1 MIIKGRSRSGADELA
16 AHLARVDTNERM
28 EVVEVRG
35 TVAAGVKGALREMI
49 AVAAGTRCKA
59 ALYHASVNVRAEER
73 IDADQWKFAI
83 DTLERK
89 LGLSGQP
96 RVVVMHEKLGREHV
110 HIVWSRIDAARMC
123 AISDSMNYR
132 AHEEVSRELERAFGH
147 ERTQGAHHER
157 EGVARPGRTESH
169 ADQQQAGRHR
179 MRLADLTAEV
189 TGCWR
194 STQKG
199 VEFRAALEERGYL
212 LARGERRDFVL
223 IDSKGGVHSVARRI
237 EGVRVAHLRE
247 RMLDID
253 LTSVPSVERAR
264 EMQSTRVAECAL
276 DVEAA
281 ARPPIIILEEALQT
295 RSYITEGELRRAFES
310 AGMPPDASLTV
321 IDEASETV
329 RLYTQS
335 GSFAGY
341 TTAAI
346 RAEEASLIATASRL
360 AKSRASS
367 MSKSVIGQA
376 CADHK
381 LDAEQGAAVRYMLS
395 SGRVSLLVGRAGSGK
410 SRTLSAIRAIVEG
423 EGFETLALAPTN
435 SVAEDLRTSGFSR
448 ATTVDSLLWYRT
460 HVPEHAKARIAPK
473 TMIIVDEAAM
483 LDTKRLAAL
492 VALVDHVGG
501 QVRLVLAGD
510 DRQLASVERGGVFT
524 DLVSRI
530 GAAELSIVRRQERH
544 WARRA
549 SEAFSQ
555 GRFRDGLEA
564 FAERG
569 LLSWSAKLGDSRAA
583 LLARYER
590 DTAAEPGK
598 RFIFAYTN
606 EEVRRLNDEV
616 QAMEVGRGRVRN
628 VHTFE
633 TSRGTLHVGEGDRI
647 AFRGTDKGR
656 GILNGALATVQVI
669 EGSTLC
675 ARTDRGRIIEFDV
688 AVFDQID
695 LGYCGTVYRGQGKT
709 LDEVYLLHTRH
720 WRDAASYVALTRS
733 RRATHVFVAR
743 DQAQDF
749 DELVDQV
756 SRQSNRGSTLEF
768 LDAPPVLAAS
778 LQRATADR
786 SRTMGSQ
793 PREQERR

>member
-28 EVVEVRG
+28 EVIEVRG
-35 TVAAGVKGALREMI
+35 TVAADVKGALREMV
-49 AVAAGTRCKA
+49 AVAVGTRCKSS
-59 ALYHASVNVRAEER
+59 LYHASVNVRAEER
-73 IDADQWKFAI
+73 MDADQWRFAI
-83 DTLERK
+83 DTLESK
-89 LGLSGQP
+89 LGLIGQP

-123 AISDSMNYR
+123 AISDSHNYR
-132 AHEEVSRELERAFGH
+132 AHEEAARELERVFGH
-147 ERTQGAHHER
+147 EHTQGAHHER
-157 EGVARPGRTESH
+157 EGVARPGRTASH
-169 ADQQQAGRHR
+169 ADQQQASRHR
-179 MRLADLTAEV
+179 MRLSDLTTEV

-194 STQKG
+194 STQNG

-212 LARGERRDFVL
+212 LGRGERRDFVL
-223 IDSKGGVHSVARRI
+223 IDPKGGIHSLTRRI

-247 RMLDID
+247 RMRDID

-264 EMQSTRVAECAL
+264 EMQSTRVAERAL
-276 DVEAA
+276 DVESA
-281 ARPPIIILEEALQT
+281 ARSPFTIFGEVLRT
-295 RSYITEGELRRAFES
+295 RSYVTEGELRRAFES
-310 AGMPPDASLTV
+310 AGMASDASLTV
-321 IDEASETV
+321 IDEASETL
-329 RLYTQS
+329 RLYTSS

-346 RAEEASLIATASRL
+346 RAEEASLIATATRL
-360 AKSRASS
+360 AEAHVPWTSEVVSR
-367 MSKSVIGQA
+367 QA
-376 CADHK
+376 CAVHG
-381 LDAEQGAAVRYMLS
+381 LDAEQVEAVERVLS
-395 SGRVSLLVGRAGSGK
+395 AGRVSLLVGRAGSGK
-410 SRTLSAIRAIVEG
+410 SRTLSAIRAIAER

-435 SVAEDLRTSGFSR
+435 AVAEDLRTSGFSR
-448 ATTVDSLLWYRT
+448 ATTVHSLLWYRT
-460 HVPEHAKARIAPK
+460 HAPTHANARVAPK
-473 TMIIVDEAAM
+473 TMIVVDEAAM

-492 VALVDHVGG
+492 VALVDHAGD
-501 QVRLVLAGD
+501 QVRVVLAGD

-530 GAAELSIVRRQERH
+530 GAAELSTVRRQERH

-569 LLSWSAKLGDSRAA
+569 LISWSARLGDSRAA

-590 DTAAEPGK
+590 DTAVEAGK

-606 EEVRRLNDEV
+606 EEVKRLNDEV

-628 VHTFE
+628 VRTFE

-647 AFRGTDKGR
+647 AFRGTDKGQ
-656 GILNGALATVQVI
+656 GILNGALATVQAI
-669 EGSTLC
+669 EGSTLR
-675 ARTDRGRIIEFDV
+675 ARMDRGKIIEFDV
-688 AVFDQID
+688 AEFDQID

-778 LQRATADR
+778 LQRVTADR

-793 PREQERR
+793 PREQERH